1 MVSRM
6 KSLFGT
12 IPYLEGKNTV
22 LRQVTDKDAD
32 ALYEFVHN
40 EKIYRYLPT
49 FLYEQKY
56 EDVHYVI
63 DHLYTECLEE
73 SLIQGIYRNEEFCGL
88 AEFYAY
94 KPRAKHVSIGYRLCE
109 NVWGQGIA
117 TEVVGLMTGC
127 LMNDKDIEIITASTM
142 IENHASAKAL
152 MHNGF
157 ELVES
162 GVEEDWGFPEP
173 TLADKWIR

>member
-1 MVSRM
+1 M
-6 KSLFGT
+6 KTLFNE
-12 IPYLEGKNTV
+12 IPYIEGKSTV
-22 LRQVTDKDAD
+22 LKQITRKDAD
-32 ALYEFVHN
+32 ALYAFVHN

-49 FLYEQKY
+49 FLFERKY
-56 EDVHYVI
+56 EDIHYVI

-73 SLIQGIYRNEEFCGL
+73 SLILGVYKNDEFAGL

-94 KPRAKHVSIGYRLCE
+94 KPIIKQISIGYRLCE
-109 NVWGQGIA
+109 NMWGQGIA
-117 TEVVGLMTGC
+117 TEVVEIMTDC
-127 LMNDKDIEIITASTM
+127 LLNEKGMEIITASTM

-162 GVEEDWGFPEP
+162 GVGEDWGFSEP